1 MSGLSSILS
10 EVSPK
15 VLSGRISFAIAFLAG
30 LIFFLLFQSELT
42 IKLVYTAGIF
52 VVIFFFSFFMLRYS
66 IERFIEDKL
75 AIIYQTIHQLK
86 RNPSIGVKKDGKTKD
101 AINSVNEEVIDWYL
115 DNQKEIERL
124 TEMEQYRREFIGNVS
139 HELKTPVFNIQ
150 GYLLTLLEGGLE
162 DESINR
168 KFLER
173 AEKSVEKL
181 IKLLNELDMIIR
193 LDTGGL
199 QLNIQRC
206 DIIEIINEIID
217 SIEYKA
223 ERKNIKIKLN
233 KKNIDSLWVQ
243 ADEDK
248 ITQVVTNLL
257 INSIKYGKENGK
269 TTITFHDMKNQIL
282 VEVRDNGIG
291 IKPNELPKV
300 FDRFYRTDMAR
311 GYDQKGFGLGLSI
324 VKHIIEA
331 HGQTIHVNSTEN
343 EGSTFSFTLNKAQK
357 R

>member
-1 MSGLSSILS
+1 MSGPNS
-10 EVSPK
+10 
-15 VLSGRISFAIAFLAG
+15 FLAG
-30 LIFFLLFQSELT
+30 VSPQVLAGRIAFGVSLLGSIIIYFLIQQESPINYFYSLGFFVVLFIFTFFLLKF
-42 IKLVYTAGIF
+42 
-52 VVIFFFSFFMLRYS
+52 S
-66 IERFIEDKL
+66 IERFVEDKL
-75 AIIYQTIHQLK
+75 AVIYQTIHQLK
-86 RNPSIGVKKDGKTKD
+86 RNPVKQEDKKIKKGDSIDK
-101 AINSVNEEVIDWYL
+101 VNEEVLDWYL

-162 DESINR
+162 DQSINR

-199 QLNIQRC
+199 QLNIQRIDLIEVIK
-206 DIIEIINEIID
+206 DIVD
-217 SIEYKA
+217 SIEFKA
-223 ERKNIKIKLN
+223 EKKNIKIKVN
-233 KKNIDSLWVQ
+233 RKNNDALWVM

-248 ITQVVTNLL
+248 ITQVLTNLI

-269 TTITFHDMKNQIL
+269 TVISFHDMKNQVL
-282 VEVRDNGIG
+282 VEVKDDGIG
-291 IKPNELPKV
+291 MKEVELSRV
-300 FDRFYRTDMAR
+300 FDRFYRTDKAR

-331 HGQTIHVNSTEN
+331 HDQTIHVNSIEN
-343 EGSTFSFTLNKAQK
+343 EGSTFSFTLKK
-357 R
+357 GTKK